1 MSCPV
6 LGHKAPP
13 TTSGGCPVMPGGRA
27 AANGG
32 GAALADATLARVD
45 ALLHAAFM
53 REAAVQMDACRARV
67 AGAGRLT
74 KGLWALGLSHDAAP
88 LGRGHCVPEAQ
99 ASRRMGGLAQRAREA
114 AAAECQEAGL
124 RDRLGR
130 CRGQQECVQEELGAF
145 FGCASAAIQAAAQQR
160 PAG

>member
-13 TTSGGCPVMPGGRA
+13 TTSGGCPVMPGGGA

-99 ASRRMGGLAQRAREA
+99 TSKRMGGLAQRAREA

-124 RDRLGR
+124 GEKIGR

-145 FGCASAAIQAAAQQR
+145 FQCASAAIEAAAQQR